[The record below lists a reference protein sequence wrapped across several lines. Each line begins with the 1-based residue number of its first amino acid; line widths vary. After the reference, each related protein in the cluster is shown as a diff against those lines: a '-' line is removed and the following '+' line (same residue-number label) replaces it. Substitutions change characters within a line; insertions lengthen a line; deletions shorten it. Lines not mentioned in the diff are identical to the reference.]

1 MPLPVTRKPKARRR
15 VIKALEVLGL
25 RDAARFVRSG
35 VSLVQDGEFS
45 AEWRALRTIKHPSVL
60 PPARLV
66 YLVTGRVSR
75 LNYHESGQRAKDHV
89 LKILS
94 EVQKLPEA
102 DVRILDFGCGCGR
115 ILRWW
120 ADSPADM
127 YGCDYNSDLVAW
139 CEANLPFA
147 SVAVN
152 ALEPPTSYDAGYF
165 DMIYAHSVL
174 THLIPQVQESW
185 MREWARLL
193 RNGGVLIA
201 TTLGPAT
208 CYEPGEAQRL
218 EADGVIVK
226 SAQLNGENLCSVFN
240 SEADIQ
246 TRLAV
251 AADLTVMLCRAN
263 DMPDSGQDVW
273 VLQKT

>member
-1 MPLPVTRKPKARRR
+1 MPLPVTSKPKTRRR
-15 VIKALEVLGL
+15 VIQALEVLRL
-25 RDAARFVRSG
+25 RDTARFVRSG
-35 VSLVQDGEFS
+35 ILLVQRGGFS
-45 AEWRALRTIKHPSVL
+45 AERTAVRTIRVPSVL
-60 PPARLV
+60 PSARLV

-75 LNYHESGQRAKDHV
+75 LNYHESGQRAKDHL
-89 LKILS
+89 LKILTD
-94 EVQKLPEA
+94 VQKMPEA
-102 DVRILDFGCGCGR
+102 GVRILDFGCGCGR

-120 ADSPADM
+120 ADSRADM
-127 YGCDYNSDLVAW
+127 YGCDYNPDLVAW

-147 SVAVN
+147 ALRVN
-152 ALEPPTSYDAGYF
+152 GLEPPTSYDDGHF
-165 DMIYAHSVL
+165 DVIYAHSVL
-174 THLIPQVQESW
+174 THLIPPVQESW

-193 RNGGVLIA
+193 RPGGILIA

-208 CYEPGEAQRL
+208 CYEPGEKERL

-240 SEADIQ
+240 SEADVR

-251 AADLTVMLCRAN
+251 AADLKVILCRSN

-273 VLQKT
+273 VFQKS